1 MDSRPWEKLE
11 TAERFRAL
19 RRKARMK
26 QSHLAEIIRISRQ
39 SISEI
44 ENAHVMPHPSTW
56 NRFCDLEAKHNQPR
70 IVLPVHWD
78 WD

>member
-1 MDSRPWEKLE
+1 
-11 TAERFRAL
+11 
-19 RRKARMK
+19 MK

-56 NRFCDLEAKHNQPR
+56 KRFADLEAKHNQPR
-70 IVLPVHWD
+70 VVLPVHWD